1 MRFSEATTLAV
12 NASGQVAIGGTMAP
26 TITLGS
32 DTLSNATGQAF
43 IGNLTSTPAFVG
55 EQRVFSGRR
64 KHKKFIGFEFK
75 FSGALNVGSAESTGD
90 YHIDQRNGKKLRPL
104 RVRSASYNPGNFSVS
119 WFLRRRVQDRQV
131 GQRDGGWAA
140 RGERAGDHPIHDR
153 PLTGRGP
160 RTLPPRSVRCGRAH
174 PDSPGGRGVPASDS
188 FRGR

>member
-1 MRFSEATTLAV
+1 MSGEDGGPSSFGTSQTAILRGDDASDTREAYVIEISSSGTFQAGAQAGVTGSNAFSEATTLAV

-75 FSGALNVGSAESTGD
+75 FSGALNVGS
-90 YHIDQRNGKKLRPL
+90 
-104 RVRSASYNPGNFSVS
+104 RVDRGITTSASGMGRSSGPCGSD
-119 WFLRRRVQDRQV
+119 RR
-131 GQRDGGWAA
+131 AT
-140 RGERAGDHPIHDR
+140 I
-153 PLTGRGP
+153 
-160 RTLPPRSVRCGRAH
+160 
-174 PDSPGGRGVPASDS
+174 PATSA
-188 FRGR
+188 